1 MILLSATPINN
12 DLYDLA
18 SQVSLFSQSEA
29 DYFRDAGIGR
39 GRPLPE

>member
-18 SQVSLFSQSEA
+18 NHIRLFTQGQP
-29 DYFRDAGIGR
+29 DYFRDAGSAT
-39 GRPLPE
+39 